1 MARRTRRSTE
11 EVRRLIMEA
20 AADVFSRKGYEM
32 TTTDDIAI
40 EAGVARSVMFRHFA
54 TKADLFR
61 AAVLQPFMDLLTTF
75 KASLEAELD
84 ELWDE
89 ERLMRTVVEIVYDS
103 FRGHRTG
110 ILAMATLQGVD
121 DAANREAQGVLN
133 DAFAEVAKLSVA
145 ENERRGWPPQRNLEL
160 SIRIVM
166 GMIASMS
173 VLDGLFVPQGRRRP
187 SRNQLIE
194 QLTQVALH
202 GVQAETGPPVTV
214 LGR

>member
-1 MARRTRRSTE
+1 
-11 EVRRLIMEA
+11 
-20 AADVFSRKGYEM
+20 
-32 TTTDDIAI
+32 
-40 EAGVARSVMFRHFA
+40 
-54 TKADLFR
+54 
-61 AAVLQPFMDLLTTF
+61 
-75 KASLEAELD
+75 
-84 ELWDE
+84 
-89 ERLMRTVVEIVYDS
+89 
-103 FRGHRTG
+103 
-110 ILAMATLQGVD
+110 MATLQGID

-166 GMIASMS
+166 GMIAAMS